1 MLTNKWKKMD
11 FKNLSF
17 DEAMN
22 QLEAKIAELEKPEN
36 NNNQKLFS
44 EAMALKDYCA
54 ELLKKEKEDI
64 IKIARDNNIP
74 LEEIGL
80 DENGEYLNDED
91 DEDDEDDDDNNTDNS
106 KSSGSLDTLSGIR

>member
-1 MLTNKWKKMD
+1 ME

-17 DEAMN
+17 DEAMD
-22 QLEAKIAELEKPEN
+22 QLEAKITELEKPEN
-36 NNNQKLFS
+36 ENNQKLFD

-64 IKIARDNNIP
+64 IKIAKENNIP

-91 DEDDEDDDDNNTDNS
+91 DDEDGDNSDNNTDNN
-106 KSSGSLDTLSGIR
+106 KSSGSLGTLSGIR

>member
-1 MLTNKWKKMD
+1 ME

-17 DEAMN
+17 DEAMD
-22 QLEAKIAELEKPEN
+22 QLEAKITELEKPEN
-36 NNNQKLFS
+36 ENNQTLFD

-64 IKIARDNNIP
+64 IKIAKENNIP

-91 DEDDEDDDDNNTDNS
+91 DEDNEDDGDNNTNNNG
-106 KSSGSLDTLSGIR
+106 SSGSLGTLSGIR

>member
-1 MLTNKWKKMD
+1 ME

-17 DEAMN
+17 DEAMD
-22 QLEAKIAELEKPEN
+22 QLEAKITELEKPEN
-36 NNNQKLFS
+36 ENNQKLFD

-54 ELLKKEKEDI
+54 ELLKIEKEDI
-64 IKIARDNNIP
+64 IKIAKENNIP

-91 DEDDEDDDDNNTDNS
+91 DEDNNTDNNG
-106 KSSGSLDTLSGIR
+106 SSGSLGTLSGIR

>member
-1 MLTNKWKKMD
+1 ME

-17 DEAMN
+17 DEAMD
-22 QLEAKIAELEKPEN
+22 QLEAKITELEKPEN
-36 NNNQKLFS
+36 ENNQKLFD

-64 IKIARDNNIP
+64 IKIAKENNIP

-91 DEDDEDDDDNNTDNS
+91 DEEDGDNGDNNTDNNG
-106 KSSGSLDTLSGIR
+106 SSGSLGTLSGIR

>member
-1 MLTNKWKKMD
+1 ME

-17 DEAMN
+17 DEAMD
-22 QLEAKIAELEKPEN
+22 QLEAKITELEKPEN
-36 NNNQKLFS
+36 ENNQKLFD

-64 IKIARDNNIP
+64 IKIAKENNIP

-91 DEDDEDDDDNNTDNS
+91 NEDNNTDNNG
-106 KSSGSLDTLSGIR
+106 SSGSLGTLSGIR

>member
-1 MLTNKWKKMD
+1 ME

-17 DEAMN
+17 DEAMD
-22 QLEAKIAELEKPEN
+22 QLEAKITELEKPEN
-36 NNNQKLFS
+36 ENNQKLFD

-64 IKIARDNNIP
+64 IKIAKENNIP

-91 DEDDEDDDDNNTDNS
+91 DEDNNTDNNG
-106 KSSGSLDTLSGIR
+106 SSGSLGTLSGIR

>member
-1 MLTNKWKKMD
+1 MFIINKNIME

-17 DEAMN
+17 DEAME
-22 QLEAKIAELEKPEN
+22 QLEAKITELEKPEN
-36 NNNQKLFS
+36 ENNQKLFD

-64 IKIARDNNIP
+64 IKIAKENNIP

-91 DEDDEDDDDNNTDNS
+91 DDEDGDNGDNNTDNNGS
-106 KSSGSLDTLSGIR
+106 NGSLGTLSGIR